1 VRRLSIMLFLF
12 GFIVASV
19 IGIFPQKAAAL
30 ESQQV
35 GWVLDS
41 SQAKHLSE
49 AHWCSTTTAN
59 KSWPTSL
66 KTCDTGG
73 GKLANFNEKTSSYV
87 MFEDLQAVLTNP
99 DYTPTNGQPQY
110 LKQNRFTIYVARPG
124 KKITFWSTTDSL
136 GGKQYYFTSTDVI
149 DRAYVRAEPNTDPD
163 FKYNWRGAYAAGQ
176 YETGAGS
183 PLNPATANGGRGFVI
198 GNDLFASQVG
208 AVNVDYASSWDM
220 GHFTDHVPY
229 GTDGKDGCGT
239 LDIGCW
245 VRSITS
251 GFTQGI
257 KELFGLF
264 MDAIKWLFVPDSDE
278 LHNAWQEFSDFMEA
292 KLGFIAYPFTFFAN
306 VFNAFDSG
314 SSWCNSSSCV
324 KNFGNLMGRNFTVNL
339 RQTQS
344 NMPTL
349 WNWFTGMIRGLTV
362 VALLLAVRGKYRQ
375 VTNK

>member
-1 VRRLSIMLFLF
+1 VRRLSIFLFLF
-12 GFIVASV
+12 GFIIASA

-30 ESQQV
+30 ESQQI
-35 GWVLDS
+35 GWILEA

-49 AHWCSTTTAN
+49 AHWCMTTTAN
-59 KSWPTSL
+59 KAWPTSV
-66 KTCDTGG
+66 KSCDTGG
-73 GKLANFNEKTSSYV
+73 GKLSTFDEKTSSYV
-87 MFEDLQAVLTNP
+87 MFENLQSVLSNP
-99 DYTPTNGQPQY
+99 DYTPSNGQPQY
-110 LKQNRFTIYVARPG
+110 LKQNRFTMYVAQPN
-124 KKITFWSTTDSL
+124 KKLTFWSTTDAL
-136 GGKQYYFTSTDVI
+136 GGKQYYLTSTDVI
-149 DRAYVRAEPNTDPD
+149 SVVNVTAEPNTDPD
-163 FKYNWRGAYAAGQ
+163 FKYNWRGSYANNQ
-176 YETGAGS
+176 FSTGTS
-183 PLNPATANGGRGFVI
+183 TPINPATVNGGRGIVI
-198 GNDLFASQVG
+198 GNDRFASAVG
-208 AVNVDYASSWDM
+208 TNNVEYSNSWDM
-220 GHFTDHVPY
+220 GHFTQGVPY

-239 LDIGCW
+239 LDIACW

-264 MDAIKWLFVPDSDE
+264 IDAIKWLFVPDSDQ
-278 LHNAWQEFSDFMEA
+278 LNNAWEEFSDFMEA
-292 KLGFIAYPFTFFAN
+292 KLGFLAYPFTFFSN

-339 RQTQS
+339 GQTQT
-344 NMPTL
+344 NMPTI